1 MKVIVDCHGA
11 DLGVPAAVE
20 GALLA
25 LSGSPTL
32 EVVLC
37 GRREEIKACLDG
49 KNYDSARLSIAD
61 AGEPVTNDD
70 TPTVAVR
77 RKKDSSMVRALTMLG
92 EGGGDAV
99 VSAGNTG
106 ALLVGVNI
114 LVKCVKG
121 VKRATMASVVTSLKG
136 TPTLIADMG
145 ANVDCKPE
153 MLFAFAVMGSE
164 YMRRALDVDSP
175 KVALLSNGREKEK
188 GNALNHA
195 AYELLEKGT
204 FDFIGN
210 VEPTDLMTG
219 EADVIV
225 TDGFAGNMTIKAYEG
240 MGKAM
245 MSVIKEGI
253 MSGGIKSKLGYLLL
267 KDVLRQVKKKLS
279 ADEVGGAVFLGARGV
294 VVKTHG
300 ASTAESYRKSV
311 LNAEELAK
319 RNIPKAMEEGMA
331 KYEYSND

>member
-1 MKVIVDCHGA
+1 
-11 DLGVPAAVE
+11 
-20 GALLA
+20 
-25 LSGSPTL
+25 
-32 EVVLC
+32 
-37 GRREEIKACLDG
+37 
-49 KNYDSARLSIAD
+49 
-61 AGEPVTNDD
+61 
-70 TPTVAVR
+70 
-77 RKKDSSMVRALTMLG
+77 MLG

-195 AYELLEKGT
+195 AYELLEK
-204 FDFIGN
+204 
-210 VEPTDLMTG
+210 
-219 EADVIV
+219 
-225 TDGFAGNMTIKAYEG
+225 
-240 MGKAM
+240 
-245 MSVIKEGI
+245 
-253 MSGGIKSKLGYLLL
+253 
-267 KDVLRQVKKKLS
+267 
-279 ADEVGGAVFLGARGV
+279 
-294 VVKTHG
+294 
-300 ASTAESYRKSV
+300 
-311 LNAEELAK
+311 
-319 RNIPKAMEEGMA
+319 
-331 KYEYSND
+331 

>member
-61 AGEPVTNDD
+61 AGEPATSER
-70 TPTVAVR
+70 TPT
-77 RKKDSSMVRALTMLG
+77 
-92 EGGGDAV
+92 V
-99 VSAGNTG
+99 VSAGTTG
-106 ALLVGVNI
+106 DLLVGVNI

-253 MSGGIKSKLGYLLL
+253 MFGGVKSKLGYLLL

-311 LNAEELAK
+311 LNAEDLAK
-319 RNIPKAMEEGMA
+319 RGIPKAMEEGMA